1 MCAHTSVV
9 NRRLTVLI
17 GLEFQKCSTHDPQ
30 TCVCVCTYKAAVY
43 RLFGPAATSSPK
55 KNKRGRRR
63 SVEDIWFR
71 TSDGFSCICYKYN
84 ATIKPFPPL
93 LPSNT
98 RFIYYGILFFV
109 LFSVW
114 FRTAHVF
121 FFFTLINDLTSS
133 ACHIKS
139 SRPRVSATSTG
150 NHKQTLNTN

>member
-1 MCAHTSVV
+1 MALSFRNAQHM
-9 NRRLTVLI
+9 
-17 GLEFQKCSTHDPQ
+17 THKRV
-30 TCVCVCTYKAAVY
+30 CVCVCAYKAAAY

-84 ATIKPFPPL
+84 ATIKPFPPCCQATPAL
-93 LPSNT
+93 
-98 RFIYYGILFFV
+98 FIMGFFF
-109 LFSVW
+109 LSCFLSDSEQLM
-114 FRTAHVF
+114 F

-133 ACHIKS
+133 ACRIKS